1 MCAWASLYGQAR
13 QGKQRIGGVWGSRP
27 ARPASRQGN
36 GFSASGGPACDSL
49 TTWGPGG
56 ARPAPRPP
64 PTWRTAP
71 WPPPMETGEDQRRV
85 GAAARGRRREGSAFL
100 PFGRAAAAKA
110 SKRPSEKALL
120 LHVLYLHWGG
130 AQQRHVMMGRRWVR
144 VARSLRLVTQM
155 LAKKKKKAR
164 G

>member
-1 MCAWASLYGQAR
+1 MGPRRSATR
-13 QGKQRIGGVWGSRP
+13 
-27 ARPASRQGN
+27 
-36 GFSASGGPACDSL
+36 SASAAYVAHCAVASTYGDF
-49 TTWGPGG
+49 
-56 ARPAPRPP
+56 
-64 PTWRTAP
+64 
-71 WPPPMETGEDQRRV
+71 TGEDQRRV

>member
-1 MCAWASLYGQAR
+1 
-13 QGKQRIGGVWGSRP
+13 
-27 ARPASRQGN
+27 
-36 GFSASGGPACDSL
+36 
-49 TTWGPGG
+49 
-56 ARPAPRPP
+56 
-64 PTWRTAP
+64 
-71 WPPPMETGEDQRRV
+71 
-85 GAAARGRRREGSAFL
+85 
-100 PFGRAAAAKA
+100 
-110 SKRPSEKALL
+110 LL